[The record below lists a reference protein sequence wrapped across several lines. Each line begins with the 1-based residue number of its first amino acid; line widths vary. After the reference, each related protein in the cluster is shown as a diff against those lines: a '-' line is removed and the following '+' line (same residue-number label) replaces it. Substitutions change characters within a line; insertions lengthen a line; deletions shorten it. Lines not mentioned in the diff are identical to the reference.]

1 MSINR
6 KRIKAY
12 STMEEIVDIFAPAL
26 IRLSK
31 HDLLHDSYDEA
42 CSYCLEDV
50 MRGYKETPTRVPP
63 KDHKCTLK

>member
-1 MSINR
+1 MFMSR

-12 STMEEIVDIFAPAL
+12 STIEEIVDIFAPAL

-42 CSYCLEDV
+42 CSHCLEDI
-50 MRGYKETPTRVPP
+50 MSGYKETPTKVPS
-63 KDHKCTLK
+63 KDDE